1 MEVKEQIGVKMY
13 HGSPNK
19 AFNGHHLTVPVPFPV
34 PTFGVDMVMSFFGL
48 HPSIIDTGPNPG
60 DSLGIFDWASASAG
74 HMYKIPASR
83 CHDSCP
89 LCSVLSTSYY
99 YKSVNHLTDLCWI
112 QVHGRSLRCNVGLR
126 PILHHYYDR
135 GGQPIRDRASSWI
148 SDDHQMLRRRI
159 IPRKLDLLNHV
170 RIFLVG
176 QTNIIDIH
184 NTKDPTHS
192 RTKRSNIFLPV
203 MRPILLL
210 LLGALLAIGH
220 HLFNVYA
227 DRKPV

>member
-1 MEVKEQIGVKMY
+1 
-13 HGSPNK
+13 
-19 AFNGHHLTVPVPFPV
+19 
-34 PTFGVDMVMSFFGL
+34 
-48 HPSIIDTGPNPG
+48 
-60 DSLGIFDWASASAG
+60 
-74 HMYKIPASR
+74 MYKIPASQ

-89 LCSVLSTSYY
+89 RYSVLSTSYY
-99 YKSVNHLTDLCWI
+99 HKSLKHLTDLCWI
-112 QVHGRSLRCNVGLR
+112 QVLVRSLRCNVGLR
-126 PILHHYYDR
+126 PIFHHYYDR
-135 GGQPIRDRASSWI
+135 AEQPIRDCASSWI
-148 SDDHQMLRRRI
+148 SNKHQILRRRI
-159 IPRKLDLLNHV
+159 IPRKLDLLYHV

-184 NTKDPTHS
+184 NTKDPSHS
-192 RTKRSNIFLPV
+192 RTKKSNALLPL